1 VIRFEKAF
9 LLHIAKGRVQQ
20 RLSREQIYLEVL
32 QADVHRLFILQTRA
46 LSSVVLQ
53 LRVRQ
58 LRRLQLG
65 ILQAKVHRL
74 FILQARAL
82 SFVVLQLRVR
92 QLRRLQLGI
101 L

>member
-1 VIRFEKAF
+1 MWVKNKIIESCGLKPISNFT
-9 LLHIAKGRVQQ
+9 I
-20 RLSREQIYLEVL
+20 
-32 QADVHRLFILQTRA
+32 
-46 LSSVVLQ
+46 LQ

-58 LRRLQLG
+58 LRRLHLG

-92 QLRRLQLGI
+92 QLARLYLRVLSHPAPMDHARG
-101 L
+101 